1 MPEQPTAK
9 WIGASGTTYTY
20 RVYALPIHVEPN
32 QAGNYIYSRLGANEH
47 WIAIHIGQGD
57 LRKET
62 AKHNEADSIKLKGA
76 THVHGRLNAR
86 EQDRQKEEQDLLASH
101 KYAIEPNDFN

>member
-9 WIGASGTTYTY
+9 WIGASGTTYAY
-20 RVYALPIHVEPN
+20 RVYALPVHFEPN
-32 QAGNYIYSRLGANEH
+32 QAGNYIYSKLRANEQ
-47 WIAIHIGQGD
+47 WTAIYIGQGD

-62 AKHNEADSIKLKGA
+62 AKRNKADCMKLAGA
-76 THVHGRLNAR
+76 THLHGHLNSR

-101 KYAIEPNDFN
+101 KYTSEPNGYN